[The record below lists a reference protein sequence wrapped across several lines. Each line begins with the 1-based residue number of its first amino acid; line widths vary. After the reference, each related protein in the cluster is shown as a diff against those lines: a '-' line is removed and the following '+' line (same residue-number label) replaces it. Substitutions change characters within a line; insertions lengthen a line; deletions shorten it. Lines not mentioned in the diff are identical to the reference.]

1 MGRASQ
7 QPPGIPKSPRSWGG
21 RPPPPQGFGDQWGG
35 DGCSWEVN
43 AAAGTPC
50 SVLLNL
56 YRDGVHLPPHFDHL
70 LPACISRGSWWGVAG
85 GLLDGVPHMGPLP
98 GLLLN
103 GSPLLPT
110 HSCLQGRGGDREQS
124 VGKPSPFNP
133 ITTPCP
139 PRAAHQQVDTTGN
152 AQTDSAQDGG
162 KQEASRDGQPES
174 TREGEGG
181 GSGCAPHPQPHSRCM
196 QDGTDVVT
204 PGERSKHL
212 QHCRHVPLATV
223 G

>member
-1 MGRASQ
+1 MQQQGPPALCYSTSTGMGFTCPPTSTICFLRASA
-7 QPPGIPKSPRSWGG
+7 GG
-21 RPPPPQGFGDQWGG
+21 RG
-35 DGCSWEVN
+35 
-43 AAAGTPC
+43 
-50 SVLLNL
+50 
-56 YRDGVHLPPHFDHL
+56 
-70 LPACISRGSWWGVAG
+70 G
-85 GLLDGVPHMGPLP
+85 GLLGGCLMVSPIWGRSRGFCSMGRHS
-98 GLLLN
+98 
-103 GSPLLPT
+103 SPRT
-110 HSCLQGRGGDREQS
+110 AACRAGRGQGAVSGETLS
-124 VGKPSPFNP
+124 FNP
-133 ITTPCP
+133 ITTPCS
-139 PRAAHQQVDTTGN
+139 PRAAHQQVDATGN